1 MADRANIDAQRI
13 KKKGE
18 KVQKSCL
25 IPAIS
30 TTRVALDELARSL
43 AWRTYLG
50 GYLLSSC
57 TFAIAATRTQK
68 RKGERKPNSNP
79 AIPRSKMQ
87 FRYDRALKRPMKEK
101 HVDPSAIEKLNER
114 HKENSEIHHCLIH
127 VI

>member
-57 TFAIAATRTQK
+57 TFAIAATLPK
-68 RKGERKPNSNP
+68 KEREKENLIR
-79 AIPRSKMQ
+79 IPRS
-87 FRYDRALKRPMKEK
+87 R
-101 HVDPSAIEKLNER
+101 DPAIQNA
-114 HKENSEIHHCLIH
+114 IPI
-127 VI
+127 